1 MQNSESMT
9 KLSLCMIVKDEKRN
23 LPRCLD
29 SVKPYV
35 DEIIVVDTGS
45 QDGTPEI
52 AQQYGAI
59 IESFEWCDDFAAARN
74 YSISKAT
81 GDWILILDADEALV
95 VETDDFRQKITSS
108 SEVLTYLLIRTEVNN
123 QERMSP
129 LYTPRLFCNI
139 PELRYV
145 NRFHEQLVYQN
156 QPLQQHQIGNFK
168 SIAILHY
175 GYGKQ
180 EVLQKNLNRN
190 IPILEAI
197 RQEEGL
203 SLMLLYCLAGM
214 YKATGQLE
222 KAQACYIESF
232 ERILPNLLEGNPP
245 KNVGFIPSLLF
256 VLATYSLQEKD
267 YESASLLC
275 QRGLEW
281 YANYPPINY
290 IAGCSLMEL
299 GFPLGAIPYF
309 DTCIQ
314 LGQKGSYYKGEPFE
328 LIFTTTG
335 PACGLGKAYMA
346 LNRLQEAKASFEIAL
361 SFDPECKIAQQ
372 NLARIQQV
380 LAVRLSP

>member
-1 MQNSESMT
+1 MT
-9 KLSLCMIVKDEKRN
+9 KLSLCMIVKDEQRN
-23 LPRCLD
+23 LSRCLD

-52 AQQYGAI
+52 ARQYGAI
-59 IESFEWCDDFAAARN
+59 IEFFEWCDDFAAARN
-74 YSISKAT
+74 YSISQAT

-95 VETDDFRQKITSS
+95 VETDEFRQQLTSS
-108 SEVLTYLLIRTEVNN
+108 PEVLVYLLSLKEVNN
-123 QERMSP
+123 QEQMSP
-129 LYTPRLFCNI
+129 LYTPRVFRNI

-156 QPLQQHQIGNFK
+156 QPIQQHQIGNLK
-168 SIAILHY
+168 SLAILHY

-267 YESASLLC
+267 YESANLIC

-281 YANYPPINY
+281 YANHPPINY
-290 IAGCSLMEL
+290 IAGCTLMEL
-299 GFPLGAIPYF
+299 GFPLGAIAYF

-314 LGQKGSYYKGEPFE
+314 LGQEGNYYKGEPFE
-328 LIFTTTG
+328 LIFITTG
-335 PACGLGKAYMA
+335 PACGLGKAYMT
-346 LNRLQEAKASFEIAL
+346 LNRWQEAKACFEIAL
-361 SFDPECKIAQQ
+361 SFDSECNIAQQ
-372 NLARIQQV
+372 NLDRIQQI
-380 LAVRLSP
+380 LADRLLS